1 MVANIINDCET
12 TQLPLSIELKEKVYQ
27 DKNQIIQKIVAH
39 FEGFNKE
46 YYFADHGERSALLAV
61 RNGKVLL
68 VRQYR
73 LIINDLSYEIP
84 GGRVDLNETAE
95 NAAIR
100 ECLEETGV
108 ECKNLKPLVNF
119 HPGLDIYKNYTRI
132 FLSEEFSQF
141 SDDDSKGHVWMP
153 LEQCIKMI
161 FSEQISDSLS
171 IIVLLAYHTKL
182 NTSYK

>member
-12 TQLPLSIELKEKVYQ
+12 TLLPLSIEIKENVYQ

-39 FEGFNKE
+39 FEGFDKE
-46 YYFADHGERSALLAV
+46 YFFSDHGERSALLAV

-84 GGRVDLNETAE
+84 GGRVDVNETPE

-100 ECLEETGV
+100 ECFEETGV
-108 ECKNLKPLVNF
+108 ECKNLN
-119 HPGLDIYKNYTRI
+119 R
-132 FLSEEFSQF
+132 
-141 SDDDSKGHVWMP
+141 W
-153 LEQCIKMI
+153 
-161 FSEQISDSLS
+161 
-171 IIVLLAYHTKL
+171 
-182 NTSYK
+182 